1 MTTQFKEGFQLLEKV
16 IKSVNDLGKYT
27 PISRISYVYKN
38 CKDLKNLEMVLNHP
52 LTENIVL
59 VSDFNIK
66 RANVIS
72 ISPELWM
79 EKKSQFLRMTTNS
92 FLLDEDRELALEET
106 YSVLSSYKDFYPIL
120 LIFSNE
126 KLKKPE
132 TKKNGFV
139 QYSKGDS
146 YCQLNV
152 NLKDFGDYLI
162 TDFSAVREFS
172 SNRNELR
179 SIDSG
184 ENMFGKANTGEI
196 ELMPPNDQPRKNDF
210 NFSFLEG
217 IRSPSEPPKLSKYNL
232 PTSKRWIQDFY
243 NYLRDLMMRVFP
255 KGREKLI
262 DVILT
267 QKTLKSHWIP
277 CFTHWSANPN
287 PGKNYESVETI
298 GDSVMNYCFKFYFKQ
313 REPSADQE
321 RISNQNQ
328 KYMSKKFQSRV
339 SKEMNLPK
347 WLILK
352 GIPAD
357 RMDNSEDL
365 LEAFCGTIDSLL
377 YESSQKGGNKTMG
390 YGTIVVYNMMKLI
403 FDDYQFQEEKKSST
417 EPDRTFV
424 EQTFSGQAFRVIESQ
439 PYTNLPRPKDIPM
452 DVWTKTVKKINDFW
466 VPLGFNKVTVSKD
479 TKDHRGI
486 SREVSQTRDGKT
498 TVKISILKDYAIIA
512 RRYGIDIPPEEIV
525 IGKSTKNTQ
534 KIAEKEAYAKG
545 KDFLIRKG
553 MTREWR
559 ESQNKKKKRSAIMN
573 MELVYEKAKK
583 EFPEIVEEPIVKR
596 SKEMKI
602 GGVDTVIYQII
613 GRNSEGEQIVIF
625 TLPSQDQAY
634 EQGVIDTYLGS

>member
-27 PISRISYVYKN
+27 PIEKISYVYKN
-38 CKDLKNLEMVLNHP
+38 CKDLKNLEILLNHP

-59 VSDFNIK
+59 VSDFTIN
-66 RANVIS
+66 RSNVIS
-72 ISPELWM
+72 VSPEMWM
-79 EKKSQFLRMTTNS
+79 EKRDQYLQMTKNS
-92 FLLDEDRELALEET
+92 FLLDENRELALEET
-106 YSVLSSYKDFYPIL
+106 YSLLSSYKEFYPIL

-132 TKKNGFV
+132 SKKNGFV

-146 YCQLNV
+146 YCQLNS
-152 NLKDFGDYLI
+152 NLRDFESYLI
-162 TDFSAVREFS
+162 SDFETLKTFS
-172 SNRNELR
+172 MDKQELR
-179 SIDSG
+179 GMDSG
-184 ENMFGKANTGEI
+184 ENMFGKPNTGEVSLAVPG
-196 ELMPPNDQPRKNDF
+196 EDPKKNDF

-217 IRSPSEPPKLSKYNL
+217 VRTPSESPNLNKYNI
-232 PTSKRWIQDFY
+232 PTSKKWIQEFY
-243 NYLRDLMMRVFP
+243 NYLRDLMLRVFP
-255 KGREKLI
+255 SGREKLV
-262 DVILT
+262 DVILN

-313 REPSADQE
+313 REPTADQE

-328 KYMSKKFQSRV
+328 KYMSKKFQSRI

-390 YGTIVVYNMMKLI
+390 YGTIIVYNMMKLI
-403 FDDYQFQEEKKSST
+403 FDDYRFQEEKKIST

-439 PYTNLPRPKDIPM
+439 PYTNLPRPKEIPE
-452 DVWTKTVKKINDFW
+452 DVWSKTVKKINDFW
-466 VPLGFNKVTVSKD
+466 IPLGFNKVMLRKD

-486 SREVSQTRDGKT
+486 AREVSQTRDGRT
-498 TVKISILKDYAIIA
+498 TVKISILKEYAIMA
-512 RRYGIDIPPEEIV
+512 RKYGIDIPSEEIV

-534 KIAEKEAYAKG
+534 KIAEKEAYAQG
-545 KDFLIRKG
+545 KEFLIRKG

-559 ESQNKKKKRSAIMN
+559 ESQNKRKKRSAIMN

-583 EFPEIVEEPIVKR
+583 EFPEISEEPIVKR
-596 SKEMKI
+596 SGEMKI

-613 GRNSEGEQIVIF
+613 GRNSSGEQIVIF

-634 EQGVIDTYLGS
+634 EQGVIDTYLSS